1 MCFYIVVNNAIINV
15 ILINMSIEDVCLF
28 IYNYISV
35 FIQVYLKM
43 KSFLWLEIV
52 FILDSH
58 I

>member
-43 KSFLWLEIV
+43 KSFL
-52 FILDSH
+52 
-58 I
+58 